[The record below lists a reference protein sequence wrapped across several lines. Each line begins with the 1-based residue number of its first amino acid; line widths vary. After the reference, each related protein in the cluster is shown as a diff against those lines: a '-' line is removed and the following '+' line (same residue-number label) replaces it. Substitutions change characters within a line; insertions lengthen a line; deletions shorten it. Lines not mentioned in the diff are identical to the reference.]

1 MNQDEFKPTDAQR
14 RIALDLPR
22 ERVEDLFSPFRR
34 GADRSEE
41 IRAAMVCAIAMSL
54 YRYNVP
60 PTARVRAIAE
70 IFDRDRLPRADDD
83 DLLRWVDNPCWA
95 TEMPMATAFAY
106 MRCALD
112 KYGAEA
118 ATRIRRHEELLD
130 GALVGILGS
139 IVIPW

>member
-1 MNQDEFKPTDAQR
+1 MSGSIDDGE
-14 RIALDLPR
+14 
-22 ERVEDLFSPFRR
+22 LFSPFRR
-34 GADRSEE
+34 GVDRSEE

-60 PTARVRAIAE
+60 PMDRVDAIAG
-70 IFDRDRLPRADDD
+70 IFDRYNLPRPDDD
-83 DLLRWVDNPCWA
+83 DLWRWVDHPCWA

-118 ATRIRRHEELLD
+118 ATRIRRHEEPMG
-130 GALVGILGS
+130 GALGGILGS
-139 IVIPW
+139 ILFPW